1 MREAYIKQVYVNTYE
16 GGENTVTYEEP
27 EDKTNLLDSQEYFIT
42 KVYLDGSIDGYT
54 YDAIHDYCDCSH
66 FDNGTAIDDFSK
78 LYDMESV
85 IKNGIGYSD
94 WSYESL
100 AKELGL
106 SGRQAFLYKM
116 KAKSF
121 TREELRQLERILQ
134 VKF

>member
-1 MREAYIKQVYVNTYE
+1 
-16 GGENTVTYEEP
+16 
-27 EDKTNLLDSQEYFIT
+27 
-42 KVYLDGSIDGYT
+42 
-54 YDAIHDYCDCSH
+54 
-66 FDNGTAIDDFSK
+66 
-78 LYDMESV
+78 MESV

-106 SGRQAFLYKM
+106 SGRQAFMYKM